1 MHHVKGGKKKNIQEV
16 MDVEKTV
23 SPKILFG
30 LPKDFPTKD
39 CPVFRWSTAGML
51 VFLDETDEAV

>member
-1 MHHVKGGKKKNIQEV
+1 